1 MKLTFE
7 WDEAKNLANT
17 RKHKISFEEV
27 THLFNEDNIQ
37 FRSDRNKEERM
48 TLVAKY
54 TSPLHKPIIF
64 ISVIYTIRPPNIRII
79 SARRSKKQEI
89 QAYIQKFN
97 QS

>member
-7 WDEAKNLANT
+7 WDEAKNLANIE
-17 RKHKISFEEV
+17 KHGFSFQNV
-27 THLFNEDNIQ
+27 SGLFYEDNVVLDSHKNREKRYI
-37 FRSDRNKEERM
+37 
-48 TLVAKY
+48 LVAKY
-54 TSPLHKPIIF
+54 KTGVF
-64 ISVIYTIRPPNIRII
+64 VWVIYTTRPPNIRII